1 MIINERG
8 YWENLTGKGHL
19 FDDKLANAILDLL
32 KEKQISS
39 LVDFGCGLADYVK
52 VFKENNIYCKAY
64 DGNPNTETLTGG
76 LGSVLDLSQEIDL
89 NETFDCVLSLEVG
102 EHIPKDYEQIFINN
116 LCKHS
121 KKYIILSWA
130 VLGQGGDGHVNCQNN
145 DYIINEMFNRNY
157 TLNLEYTNSL
167 REKINLFWFKDTLMV
182 FEKNT

>member
-89 NETFDCVLSLEVG
+89 NETFDCVLSLHANNFQVLLRF
-102 EHIPKDYEQIFINN
+102 HKLPVHFYQIEFHYFLFSFLENDF
-116 LCKHS
+116 HQV
-121 KKYIILSWA
+121 LSLIFSDQYFLA
-130 VLGQGGDGHVNCQNN
+130 YHQI
-145 DYIINEMFNRNY
+145 Y
-157 TLNLEYTNSL
+157 
-167 REKINLFWFKDTLMV
+167 
-182 FEKNT
+182 

>member
-1 MIINERG
+1 MEEAQQSNGGYEQEGVIWHQHSNYLLIKLMELLPKEIPII
-8 YWENLTGKGHL
+8 
-19 FDDKLANAILDLL
+19 DI
-32 KEKQISS
+32 
-39 LVDFGCGLADYVK
+39 GCGHNFYASIL
-52 VFKENNIYCKAY
+52 NYCGYKAIGI
-64 DGNPNTETLTGG
+64 DTTD
-76 LGSVLDLSQEIDL
+76 LGSKYFKKGDVTKPIKIKGNHNVIS
-89 NETFDCVLSLEVG
+89 FEVG

-167 REKINLFWFKDTLMV
+167 REKINLFWFRDTLMV